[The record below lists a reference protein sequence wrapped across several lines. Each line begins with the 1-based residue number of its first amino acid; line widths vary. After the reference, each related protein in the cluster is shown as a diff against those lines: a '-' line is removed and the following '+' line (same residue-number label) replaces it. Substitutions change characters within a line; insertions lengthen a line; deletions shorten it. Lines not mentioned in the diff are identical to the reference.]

1 VPADEGL
8 RQPDL
13 LDQVGDRRVTTGKAA
28 DDPQPVDVR
37 ERLVDDPQLAK
48 VLGLVDDRRNR
59 GADPG
64 A

>member
-13 LDQVGDRRVTTGKAA
+13 LDQVRDRRVTAGQAA

-48 VLGLVDDRRNR
+48 ILRLVDDRRER
-59 GADPG
+59 GADAG